1 MNNDKIMQNFC
12 YKQELLH
19 VDVVHIYNVVKNLL
33 EEYGCSSSTRA
44 QLTVF
49 CLQIEFNTQHNY
61 ILFKGR
67 WASCDMEEVFKS
79 EDDTKVSKESIC
91 L

>member
-1 MNNDKIMQNFC
+1 MNDDKITQKFC
-12 YKQELLH
+12 YKQELLY
-19 VDVVHIYNVVKNLL
+19 VDVVHIYNVVKNLP

-44 QLTVF
+44 RLTVF
-49 CLQIEFNTQHNY
+49 CLQIKFNTQRNY

-79 EDDTKVSKESIC
+79 EDDTKASKESIC